1 MVVKILYAY
10 DCNEENKYINK
21 LDYKKDSAR

>member
-10 DCNEENKYINK
+10 DYNEENKYINK

>member
-21 LDYKKDSAR
+21 LDYKKDSTR